1 MAHVAAVLGG
11 RVLLV
16 LGGFSGVA
24 RGDLIAF
31 KVPNAVLDDVPEGVS
46 AAGGGPG
53 GSQTHIWGFKGVY
66 GGILGVLHPYLGAYG
81 GVLGVPDPHM
91 GVYGGFWGSQTH
103 IWGPMGVYGGL

>member
-46 AAGGGPG
+46 AAGG
-53 GSQTHIWGFKGVY
+53 
-66 GGILGVLHPYLGAYG
+66 
-81 GVLGVPDPHM
+81 VLGVPDPHM
-91 GVYGGFWGSQTH
+91 GV
-103 IWGPMGVYGGL
+103 